1 MCFFHHALKIRVFLV
16 LVCMSVLFSILVKN
30 IAGHVLP
37 APPIPLPLTGSTGP
51 DQMFA
56 WGFKEKGYYVIK
68 KAIGPDF
75 WFLFCCRRHVGQAF
89 FHDQTCKIILFLEL
103 EQYINYCHGHISPIF
118 FFLNFT
124 TYCFI
129 FWYVVCTSTQT
140 VHLLIRVA
148 FQTVISDILFWSG
161 KLNKSMY
168 ILSFYYWKVKR

>member
-1 MCFFHHALKIRVFLV
+1 MQKEPHKFYIWMCFFHHALKIRVFLV

-103 EQYINYCHGHISPIF
+103 EQYINYCHGHISPVF
-118 FFLNFT
+118 FFSKFYNLLFH
-124 TYCFI
+124 I
-129 FWYVVCTSTQT
+129 LVC
-140 VHLLIRVA
+140 
-148 FQTVISDILFWSG
+148 
-161 KLNKSMY
+161 SMY
-168 ILSFYYWKVKR
+168 LDSNSSSIDKSSVSDSNLWYIVLKW